1 MCDRMCDTDYR
12 GSNLMNRSDTRPLIQ
27 QRPPYDSSKGDSVA
41 LGFEA
46 AMEKAR
52 AAAAITGERV
62 VVTVARHSLDLF
74 PRSWGLPLRVQ
85 VRR

>member
-12 GSNLMNRSDTRPLIQ
+12 GSNLMNRTSPRLQQ
-27 QRPPYDSSKGDSVA
+27 QRPPYDAAKGDSVA
-41 LGFEA
+41 LGFES

-62 VVTVARHSLDLF
+62 IVTVANHSTGMF